1 MAGDFAITATFTK
14 ADIDTLTGAQLG
26 VTVLVDLSH
35 NSFTTTTDHPSGLQV
50 ISKPVELDIQVDKG
64 TAAPADFFGLAS
76 VKTTSAAYQIYKWI
90 ADRGGLDRLNQSNV
104 KVAAPKYDP
113 AIVDHDNGALAAP
126 LSAATAPTV
135 ADFNLLPDNVRRS
148 MGMYRWNPAA
158 KTYAFSGNAATA
170 ARTAP

>member
-14 ADIDTLTGAQLG
+14 ADMDALANAKLG

-35 NSFTTTTDHPSGLQV
+35 NSFTTTTEHPSGLQV
-50 ISKPVELDIQVDKG
+50 VRKPVELDIQIDKG
-64 TAAPADFFGLAS
+64 SAAPADFFGLAS

-90 ADRGGLDRLNQSNV
+90 ADRGGLDRLKQSNV
-104 KVAAPKYDP
+104 KVEAPKYDP
-113 AIVDHDNGALAAP
+113 AIVDHDNGGLAAP

-135 ADFNLLPDNVRRS
+135 AAFNLLPDNIRRS
-148 MGMYRWNPAA
+148 MGMYRWDPGV
-158 KTYAFSGNAATA
+158 KTYSLSGSAASA